1 MKKAGKPSLMRS
13 LPFGLRPDDGSRQ
26 QQATMKPNPYN
37 LKITS
42 FLLLGFFML
51 LGSSG
56 DCFGKIFTLG
66 DAAGHGL
73 RGEGIIGNNLHEF
86 DSLHHEGFE
95 RGDMEG
101 GFVAVGSGLSQLH
114 AVVEVGHGDLH
125 AEVAEMLALGGSG
138 GPICGSGGN
147 PTAYDN
153 ADKAKYGAN
162 NGYEGGY
169 KQWVHVILC
178 GIAAGVLGIA
188 VGSLYV
194 ALRLGLLSLRGA
206 GFPGK
211 RESVANDAREA
222 AIANAFSETE
232 PMEEN
237 SDGWFKVSP
246 YGEFRGKTPGRPQH
260 FTEDAAKRMVSEF
273 NSLRGKLGRMFRGI
287 PIYIG
292 HPDVDPTIWTDDRRL
307 GKATDLQA
315 RPDGLWAYGEWNSLG
330 RENQTEGFWVY
341 PSPRWDAPVGQ
352 ARFEPDRLISIGL
365 TNTPRIETS
374 EPLANSLMNETTD
387 AHRAPLQTETET
399 TLMDPKLIR
408 EKLGLAPETTDEEV
422 FAKIESLTNAATDAE
437 TRAMDAENAK
447 ATAEQTAATEKT
459 AKDEMACSLQTAEA
473 NVISFREAADNALL
487 DLAERDGKITKAERA
502 AWQTKLAGDKRDET
516 INSLASIKP
525 KLNTKPL
532 NGGQSRE
539 DREQSD
545 NQREQV
551 ANAVQELQNKRGLS
565 YVDAWAQVKKDARF
579 TTYFNRSEG

>member
-1 MKKAGKPSLMRS
+1 
-13 LPFGLRPDDGSRQ
+13 
-26 QQATMKPNPYN
+26 
-37 LKITS
+37 
-42 FLLLGFFML
+42 
-51 LGSSG
+51 
-56 DCFGKIFTLG
+56 
-66 DAAGHGL
+66 
-73 RGEGIIGNNLHEF
+73 
-86 DSLHHEGFE
+86 
-95 RGDMEG
+95 
-101 GFVAVGSGLSQLH
+101 
-114 AVVEVGHGDLH
+114 
-125 AEVAEMLALGGSG
+125 MLALGGSG
-138 GPICGSGGN
+138 GTVCGSSGN
-147 PTAYDN
+147 PTANDN
-153 ADKAKYGAN
+153 SDKAKYGAN

-169 KQWVHVILC
+169 KQWIHVILC

-194 ALRLGLLSLRGA
+194 ALRLGLVSLRGA
-206 GFPGK
+206 GFRGK
-211 RESVANDAREA
+211 RESIANDAREA

-246 YGEFRGKTPGRPQH
+246 YGTFRGKTPGRPQH
-260 FTEDAAKRMVSEF
+260 FNEDAAKRMVSEF
-273 NSLRGKLGRMFRGI
+273 NSLRGKLGRMFRGV

-315 RPDGLWAYGEWNSLG
+315 RPDGLWAFGEWNSLG

-374 EPLANSLMNETTD
+374 EPLANSQLDTN
-387 AHRAPLQTETET
+387 TETP

-422 FAKIESLTNAATDAE
+422 FAKIESLTNAATEAE

-447 ATAEQTAATEKT
+447 AAAEQTATTEKQE
-459 AKDEMACSLQTAEA
+459 KDQIACSLQTAEA

-502 AWQTKLAGDKRDET
+502 AWQTKLAGEKRDEAV
-516 INSLASIKP
+516 NSLSALKP
-525 KLNTKPL
+525 KLNTQPL
-532 NGGQSRE
+532 SGGQSRE

-545 NQREQV
+545 NQREAV
-551 ANAVQELQNKRGLS
+551 ANAVNELQQKRGLS
-565 YVDAWAQVKKDARF
+565 YVDAWGEVKKDAKF
-579 TTYFNRSEG
+579 AAYFNRES

>member
-1 MKKAGKPSLMRS
+1 
-13 LPFGLRPDDGSRQ
+13 
-26 QQATMKPNPYN
+26 MKPKFLNS
-37 LKITS
+37 KITS

-51 LGSSG
+51 LGGSG
-56 DCFGKIFTLG
+56 DCFGKVFTLG
-66 DAAGHGL
+66 DAAGHGI
-73 RGEGIIGNNLHEF
+73 RGEVIVGNNLHEF

-95 RGDMEG
+95 RGDVEG

-114 AVVEVGHGDLH
+114 AVVEVRHGDLH

-169 KQWVHVILC
+169 KQWIHVILC

-194 ALRLGLLSLRGA
+194 AWRLGLVSLRDA
-206 GFPGK
+206 GFTGK
-211 RESVANDAREA
+211 RESIANDAREA

-246 YGEFRGKTPGRPQH
+246 YGTFRGKTPGRPQH

-374 EPLANSLMNETTD
+374 EPLANSLTNETTTD
-387 AHRAPLQTETET
+387 GHRPPLQTETP

-422 FAKIESLTNAATDAE
+422 FAKIESLLAATTEAE
-437 TRAMDAENAK
+437 GLAMEAENAK
-447 ATAEQTAATEKT
+447 QAADAEKK
-459 AKDEMACSLQTAEA
+459 AKDEMACSLKAAEK

-502 AWQTKLAGDKRDET
+502 EWQTKLAGDKRDEA
-516 INSLASIKP
+516 INSLSAIKP

-551 ANAVQELQNKRGLS
+551 ANAVADLEKTGMS
-565 YVDAWAQVKKDARF
+565 YVEAWSKVKKDPKFA
-579 TTYFNRSEG
+579 TYFNRSEG